1 MFKWQKGILKIS
13 FLFTLETMKK
23 KIIDINMNLVI
34 ATKILW
40 EIFKKWI
47 YGSSKFWSGHFWR
60 YIM

>member
-34 ATKILW
+34 AT
-40 EIFKKWI
+40 
-47 YGSSKFWSGHFWR
+47 
-60 YIM
+60 